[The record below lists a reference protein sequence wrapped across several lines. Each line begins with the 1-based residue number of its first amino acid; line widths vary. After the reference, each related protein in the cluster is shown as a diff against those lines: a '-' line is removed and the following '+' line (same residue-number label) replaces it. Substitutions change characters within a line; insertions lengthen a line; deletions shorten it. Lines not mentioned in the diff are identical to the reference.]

1 MDGGNGMARRYL
13 LLNRSTIENSHES
26 LVWMEYDGI
35 HNVTRRPFEL
45 QKNTHTHTKK
55 VCTSRDLMDNA
66 TTILLAQQGI
76 PAIVVNVPSYEE
88 NLGTIAVFCSA
99 LLLSCGAF
107 CAQVIGAWSKSRCVE
122 VDCFKCV
129 RCIRSVP
136 NSTEISPV

>member
-1 MDGGNGMARRYL
+1 MMEF
-13 LLNRSTIENSHES
+13 TMS
-26 LVWMEYDGI
+26 LVVHSNY
-35 HNVTRRPFEL
+35 
-45 QKNTHTHTKK
+45 KKTHTHIQKK
-55 VCTSRDLMDNA
+55 FAQADLMDNA

-76 PAIVVNVPSYEE
+76 PAIVVNVPSNEE

-107 CAQVIGAWSKSRCVE
+107 CAQVIDAWSKSRCVE

-136 NSTEISPV
+136 NRTEISPA